1 MRDLCFRKNL
11 SSRSRSLS
19 AVAVVALSRR
29 WRIADL
35 DHWRRH
41 ARQLVIPVG
50 RDRMVGNVAEMFAR
64 MKKID
69 RLFVRLKPFKK
80 CPVIG
85 CGVGDEPKV
94 GSHFPNVGDLFR
106 DLCFQCYL
114 ASFRPKYNVSKRLP
128 SASWK
133 LTVPQDAQ
141 HASSRPL
148 ERSATPSSETAKENR
163 LRRYRLRLCVQGHL
177 ALLLPEIARRNQKTP
192 QVARRRVHAPQ
203 FFEEF

>member
-1 MRDLCFRKNL
+1 
-11 SSRSRSLS
+11 
-19 AVAVVALSRR
+19 
-29 WRIADL
+29 
-35 DHWRRH
+35 
-41 ARQLVIPVG
+41 
-50 RDRMVGNVAEMFAR
+50 MVGNVAEMFAR

-85 CGVGDEPKV
+85 CGVGDSDEPKV

-106 DLCFQCYL
+106 DLCFQRYL

-148 ERSATPSSETAKENR
+148 ERSATPSSETAKETASVGTGFAFVSRATSPFSFQR
-163 LRRYRLRLCVQGHL
+163 LPAVT
-177 ALLLPEIARRNQKTP
+177 K
-192 QVARRRVHAPQ
+192 RRRRWLDDGFMPPSFSKSLAASLGVQWSMTKRAR
-203 FFEEF
+203 